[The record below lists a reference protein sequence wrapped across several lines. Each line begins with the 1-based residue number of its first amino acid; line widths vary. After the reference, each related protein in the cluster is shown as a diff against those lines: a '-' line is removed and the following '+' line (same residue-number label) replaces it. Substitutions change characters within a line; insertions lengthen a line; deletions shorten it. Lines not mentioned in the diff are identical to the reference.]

1 MMRSDRA
8 TENLGHTPISGS
20 LAREEFKSTESDTIR
35 MPADVVGKLIVL
47 GVVLLFSFSAPAA
60 DQEGYHGHGHGQW
73 HAQFYSGTDAAGHQ
87 DSLLQSP
94 RLPPNRDS
102 LHKRSL
108 RDQKGR
114 AVDTVPIDKIIK
126 VTAPY
131 GGAHICAPSSE
142 TTPWGQDYVFC
153 VIMP

>member
-73 HAQFYSGTDAAGHQ
+73 HAQFYSGLMRPDTKT
-87 DSLLQSP
+87 P
-94 RLPPNRDS
+94 CCNLPDCRPTEI
-102 LHKRSL
+102 RSTN
-108 RDQKGR
+108 DHYEIKKDGR
-114 AVDTVPIDKIIK
+114 WIPCRSTR
-126 VTAPY
+126 
-131 GGAHICAPSSE
+131 SSR
-142 TTPWGQDYVFC
+142 
-153 VIMP
+153 